1 MNLET
6 VKEVLQNKIN
16 ALTSRRQ
23 HHFQEGDL
31 DLVANLDI
39 EINETQDTLNQ
50 LNSIGTIGE

>member
-1 MNLET
+1 MDLNT
-6 VKEVLQNKIN
+6 IKTVLQNKIN

-50 LNSIGTIGE
+50 LNSIGE